1 LILHVSVFLPFC
13 ASFFHSFCS
22 SYSFI
27 ILSILLFYSQNK
39 RRREE
44 EEYYAS
50 QQAGYVPPPPQEKKK
65 KWYQKFSRSKKSE
78 KAATPAAATAVPAQ
92 SVGYDHSVGGDFS
105 QMHDTE
111 DDKSTSGWSARSF
124 GTRGYA

>member
-1 LILHVSVFLPFC
+1 VFLPFC

-124 GTRGYA
+124 GNRSYA